1 MPRSE
6 IWAEISNLSY
16 LRVVEIFFE
25 NKFLRIYSF
34 LFGLGF
40 AMQLERANRQLSPFL
55 NIYIKRVLSLLIIGL
70 IHSAFWEGD
79 ILKTYA
85 PLAFFLLP
93 FRTVK
98 LRTILIW
105 AAIFL
110 IVPSIILTSNEIIS
124 PSKQQYTQE
133 RELIQKQ
140 LYSDYTK
147 AFQQGSFLDVMKI
160 NLVILVNDRKSVDYF
175 TWCLEVCFLCFF
187 LDYIPVGRNCFTI

>member
-1 MPRSE
+1 
-6 IWAEISNLSY
+6 
-16 LRVVEIFFE
+16 
-25 NKFLRIYSF
+25 
-34 LFGLGF
+34 
-40 AMQLERANRQLSPFL
+40 MQLERANRQLSPFL